1 LAERITSHPVELRAF
16 TLSDA
21 PRVAELCGDWE
32 VARMT
37 ALIPHPYSLEA
48 ARSFI
53 GASRE
58 AYDAGPAYTYAIG
71 RADDG
76 LLVGAIGVTR
86 SPEAGDSLGYWIG
99 RQHWGWGIAREAGAA
114 LLDHASRHPALRRLV
129 AVTDPDNLRSQR
141 VLRALGFRDRGLSDR
156 PSPSRR
162 GSTQLRSYTFP
173 LARH

>member
-1 LAERITSHPVELRAF
+1 MIITTDRLRLRPMEPKDIADF
-16 TLSDA
+16 VRDLN
-21 PRVAELCGDWE
+21 DWE
-32 VARMT
+32 VQQW
-37 ALIPHPYSLEA
+37 LSIPPFPY
-48 ARSFI
+48 
-53 GASRE
+53 GHKDGE
-58 AYDAGPAYTYAIG
+58 AYLRIVQGNHASGHPTAFVV
-71 RADDG
+71 ADGNTDSALGVMAVDLDG
-76 LLVGAIGVTR
+76 NGQGA
-86 SPEAGDSLGYWIG
+86 LGYWIG